1 MAAIFVYEVVFMF
14 EKYKEYLIEC
24 EKSGATIEK
33 YMRDIRVFM
42 NFWRAGKLAKILF
55 WRIRRRF

>member
-1 MAAIFVYEVVFMF
+1 MF